1 MHRSF
6 FYFVIFSVPVALSA
20 QKFQSVDTLKV
31 SEDVSWEKLFE
42 TGTED
47 EENSSTIDEAEQ
59 IEDNPLNLNTATL
72 EELHRIPVL
81 TNMIASRIIARRKL
95 ALFTSVDELIT
106 VEGVT
111 PEILSFI
118 RPYVRIRKMRE
129 KSYMAGV
136 LLSRVSSEIE
146 KRKGFMNDAYPG
158 SPLKI
163 LNKIRL
169 AVGDKEVP
177 LASTISTIEVGALTE
192 KDPGER
198 SIANFSGGFGCI
210 SLPVFSTQII
220 IGNYQVE
227 AAEGLI
233 FWRASAMSKG
243 SNVIAPTCKNGSGI
257 HPYLSTDENSFLQ
270 GIAASLEFSSVHFQM
285 FYSNKPVNAT
295 IDSLGQISSTDQSGL
310 FRTENELH
318 KQKSTRETL
327 IGCRAI
333 AYLCEGLKLGGTVY
347 RTHFKNPLILK
358 NGNGEITPQLWMQGM
373 DISYTNRN
381 IDLFTELAADRSHEI
396 AMIGGMNYE
405 PMTSLSVSFV
415 VRKYPPEF
423 QSIHGN
429 AFGESGRDVQN
440 ENGVYVGVKVQ
451 PIDWVCVSTYYDQF
465 NHPQPTQ
472 FIPAASHGNDFLAL
486 AECPITNTFE
496 LAFRYKRK
504 ESPSTLDDY
513 DLYGRMMKQIIPRVQ
528 KYYRLTSELASSSYM
543 QLSNRIEWTNIKYDG
558 MKKSEHGILLS
569 QTMKC
574 TLLPSLALRARVAIF
589 ETDSYDSRMYEYE
602 DDLPRASSNPALYG
616 RGLRWYLILQYNI
629 FLKVDIGLKYSQT
642 IKDDVTSLGSG
653 LDEIKGH
660 TQSLLAM
667 QVDVRF

>member
-6 FYFVIFSVPVALSA
+6 FYSVIFSVPVALSA
-20 QKFQSVDTLKV
+20 QKLQSVDTLKV

-486 AECPITNTFE
+486 AECQITNTFQ